1 MTRRHAAALALV
13 LLASYGPNIATIDTA
28 NERAER
34 AAERS
39 QAAQVRAEHSK
50 QLIEEI
56 EMKTRDEETEL
67 CSAVCDSC
75 HVLTGAAR
83 ERYELYRAIWYEAC
97 TGHPRPYPVKGL
109 SK

>member
-13 LLASYGPNIATIDTA
+13 LLASCGPNIATIDTA

-39 QAAQVRAEHSK
+39 QAAQLRAEHSAE
-50 QLIEEI
+50 LAEEI
-56 EMKTRDEETEL
+56 AMKTRDEETEL
-67 CSAVCDSC
+67 CGAVCDSC

-97 TGHPRPYPVKGL
+97 TGHPWPYPVKGI